1 MSRHIC
7 GYAVDEHFVF
17 NFADVNIIVCI
28 LALILKAISSNIVV
42 LHGKKTTLL
51 YVRLTNIF
59 NDNDNINL

>member
-28 LALILKAISSNIVV
+28 LALILKAVSSNIVV
-42 LHGKKTTLL
+42 LHVKKQHVYMLGL
-51 YVRLTNIF
+51 GIA
-59 NDNDNINL
+59 INKYF